1 MGGVGEEGK
10 AIGEEAADGLDE
22 EEATGEEEDELEA
35 PYTCVGSRM
44 GMTFVHYCIS

>member
-1 MGGVGEEGK
+1 MGGVRDEGK
-10 AIGEEAADGLDE
+10 TVGEEAADSLDE
-22 EEATGEEEDELEA
+22 KKGAGEEEDELEA